1 MQISILRSI
10 LFYLSLSTAAVVV
23 SSTFNIETDADGKK
37 TAKANG
43 GRAVVF
49 GPNTKTVTD
58 IDQKQKG
65 PTRMLAKAKTKMT
78 EFGREVEVEV
88 EVEAGNGKHRIL
100 SVDSKT
106 QKPKAGKRMSLDLF
120 E

>member
-1 MQISILRSI
+1 M
-10 LFYLSLSTAAVVV
+10 V